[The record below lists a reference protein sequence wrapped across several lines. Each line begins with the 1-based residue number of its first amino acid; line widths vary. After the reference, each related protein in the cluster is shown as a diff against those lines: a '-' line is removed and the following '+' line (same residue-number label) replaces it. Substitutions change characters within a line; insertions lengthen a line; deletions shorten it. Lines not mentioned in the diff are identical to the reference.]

1 MGPEEAQHQ
10 RDQLLLVPGV
20 TVVGLR
26 DDAQLVVADVRRE
39 LQCVLRRD
47 DLVFGAVDRE
57 NPTHQENFS
66 SYYYYSI
73 NGRCLYIQPCPCV
86 CKRCLTCSLC
96 LWHGWRKGYQC
107 SAGLPDSL
115 SPPGTPAPLHNHQNS
130 SDE

>member
-47 DLVFGAVDRE
+47 DLVFGPVDRE
-57 NPTHQENFS
+57 NPTHQYITGVFFFS
-66 SYYYYSI
+66 PSI
-73 NGRCLYIQPCPCV
+73 NGRCLYI
-86 CKRCLTCSLC
+86 
-96 LWHGWRKGYQC
+96 
-107 SAGLPDSL
+107 
-115 SPPGTPAPLHNHQNS
+115 
-130 SDE
+130 